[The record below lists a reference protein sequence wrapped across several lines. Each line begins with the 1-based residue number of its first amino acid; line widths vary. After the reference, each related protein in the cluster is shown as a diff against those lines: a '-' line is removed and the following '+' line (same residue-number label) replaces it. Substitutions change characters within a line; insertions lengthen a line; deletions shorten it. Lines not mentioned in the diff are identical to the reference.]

1 MEQKGNKL
9 DQIKELY
16 DQLKFSEEIAN
27 IKEDERV
34 AVYNKNQEL
43 SENILS
49 LIEDIL
55 KEDELNKDALF
66 WKIKLYNGPYFDDVS
81 VMLSVAEEIIDKCK
95 SDKKSVLSAYDWLA
109 WIYDNKLELKEKAIE
124 ILHDKLIE
132 VSLIED
138 DYSLKDREFGETY
151 YLLAF
156 IYKALENLDT
166 ASSFYQLAVEHYPDH
181 YYATYQGGNLFLERE
196 QYDLAYSFL
205 QSYYKFHGNEY
216 SVSFAKRIEE
226 LFQEGKIEGRTDL
239 LHLMYSIGL
248 EYFSEFGYKS
258 TKEFGMKYLPVIDSF
273 LEERPDDTFVLRM
286 KAQHYTIVEKNT
298 RKAFDL
304 LDKYFKKVNAIVGPL
319 YYIYFELGDKL
330 SIDVQKY
337 NYPLKVDGFYGYN
350 LMTRFLEAAGE
361 LKENNQDEQSL
372 RYYKI
377 AQDIGMAIYP
387 IVELY
392 FKTGQGNKV
401 NNNPHGFAMICNNL
415 GIAIRNVAFLGQEEN
430 YDKDI
435 YREAIALHKRGYDY
449 FPFWENLD
457 SGMRIAELVKD
468 YDSVEYFGLEL
479 LTYYDNY
486 SVGWMSVQGK
496 LLKNSINADDYEKAE
511 QRYLTIKEEFEKQD
525 IEDEDIVAEMI
536 YLAADFFTYVRF
548 KKEDYHSAIA
558 FTEDF
563 FSNAKYFELR
573 QDIANIN
580 YWFSL
585 AWCYHSLKDREQALQ
600 YFQLMI
606 DNYGANETYTSSI
619 EDIPA
624 VYKLSKE
631 EQEAVASLH
640 KFIARD
646 SKEIKNFPILDKSV
660 NHVYYLEKLMEEILK
675 GKDLDIIE
683 DWISDNI
690 YLRVYPRHLRKEVDE
705 IIYDTYFDLYLH
717 DENITIRFNLD
728 EREEKV
734 NGFLGLF
741 NKKVWSKEVFVY
753 FYHYNN
759 EDSVASHYK
768 VFGEEDKT
776 LETIAQQ
783 IWNEWL
789 SKL

>member
-1 MEQKGNKL
+1 MEQKESRL
-9 DQIKELY
+9 DEIKVLY

-66 WKIKLYNGPYFDDVS
+66 WKIKLYNGPHYEDVS

-95 SDKKSVLSAYDWLA
+95 ADKKAVLSAYDWLA

-124 ILHDKLIE
+124 VLHDKLIE

-156 IYKALENLDT
+156 IYKALENIDT
-166 ASSFYQLAVEHYPDH
+166 ALSFYQLAIEHYPDH

-205 QSYYKFHGNEY
+205 HAYYKFHGNEY

-258 TKEFGMKYLPVIDSF
+258 TKEFGMKYLPVIDAI
-273 LEERPDDTFVLRM
+273 LEQHPEDTFAMRM
-286 KAQHYTIVEKNT
+286 KAQHYTLVEKNT

-304 LDKYFKKVNAIVGPL
+304 LDKYFKKVNSIIGPL
-319 YYIYFELGDKL
+319 YYVYFELGEKL
-330 SIDVQKY
+330 GIDVQEY
-337 NYPLKVDGFYGYN
+337 NYPLDVDGFYGYN

-361 LKENNQDEQSL
+361 LKENNQNEQSL

-377 AQDIGMAIYP
+377 AQNIGLTIYP
-387 IVELY
+387 VVESY
-392 FKTGQGNKV
+392 FKTGKGDKV

-415 GIAIRNVAFLGQEEN
+415 GISIRNVAHLEEEDN

-435 YREAIALHKRGYDY
+435 YREAIALHKKGYEY
-449 FPFWENLD
+449 SPFWENLE
-457 SGMRIAELVKD
+457 SGMRMAELVKD
-468 YDSVEYFGLEL
+468 YESVEYFGLKL
-479 LTYYDNY
+479 LTYYDKF
-486 SVGWMSVQGK
+486 SVGWMSVQGR
-496 LLKNSINADDYEKAE
+496 LLKNYINDDNYDKAE
-511 QRYLTIKEEFEKQD
+511 QCYLSVKEEFEKQD

-548 KKEDYHSAIA
+548 KREDYNSAIA

-585 AWCYHSLKDREQALQ
+585 AWCYHSLKDRVQALQ
-600 YFQLMI
+600 YFQLML
-606 DNYGANETYTSSI
+606 DHYGDNETYASSI
-619 EDIPA
+619 TDIPA
-624 VYKLSKE
+624 VYKLPKE
-631 EQEAVASLH
+631 EQDAVARLH
-640 KFIARD
+640 AFIEGEVE
-646 SKEIKNFPILDKSV
+646 EIKNFPILDKSV
-660 NHVYYLEKLMEEILK
+660 NHVYYLEKLMDKILK
-675 GKDLDIIE
+675 GKNFSIE
-683 DWISDNI
+683 DWIGDNI
-690 YLRVYPRHLRKEVDE
+690 YLRVYPRHLRKDADEV
-705 IIYDTYFDLYLH
+705 IYDTYFDFYLY
-717 DENITIRFNLD
+717 DQDVTIRFNLD
-728 EREEKV
+728 EREEKAK
-734 NGFLGLF
+734 GFMGLF
-741 NKKVWSKEVFVY
+741 NKKVWSKEMFAY
-753 FYHYNN
+753 FYHYDNG
-759 EDSVASHYK
+759 ESIASHYK
-768 VFGEEDKT
+768 VFGEEDKA
-776 LETIAQQ
+776 LEVIAQQ

-789 SKL
+789 SRL